1 MFDLVWPAV
10 VRAIIYF
17 LPWAAGAL
25 FAWLAANGIGVWNEA
40 TGTYVLTVTTA
51 QIVGFA
57 TVFLGAP
64 TLALAA
70 LLKGWKAKAS

>member
-17 LPWAAGAL
+17 LPWAAGAA
-25 FAWLAANGIGVWNEA
+25 FAFLASSGIGAWDEA
-40 TGTYVLTVTTA
+40 TGTYVLTVTTG
-51 QIVGFA
+51 QIVAFA

-64 TLALAA
+64 TVALTA
-70 LLKGWKAKAS
+70 LLRGWKAKA